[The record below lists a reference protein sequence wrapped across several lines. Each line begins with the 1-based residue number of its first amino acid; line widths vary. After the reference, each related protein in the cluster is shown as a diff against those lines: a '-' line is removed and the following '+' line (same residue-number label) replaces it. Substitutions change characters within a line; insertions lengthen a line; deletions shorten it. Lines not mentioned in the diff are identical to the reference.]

1 MIGAPL
7 SGGPAPRGAEAAM
20 TRLARGGTANLLG
33 SAVSALCQFAVVLT
47 VARLYRADEA
57 GRFFAT
63 TAAFLIVLA
72 VVQLGADQGVL
83 RFVAWHLARG
93 DGHHTGRILRL
104 GAVPMLVASVAG
116 AAILALLAGPVADL
130 VGSGS
135 DPGGAAMVRVLAL
148 ALPVAAAYEL
158 LLAATVGF
166 GTMRPTVLVER
177 LLRPVLQAAAVLS
190 VGVLGLGSQALAWA
204 WGAPYVLALGCAAY
218 ALRRTMRAS
227 IARSQPSA
235 AADSTGSGRSLGSEF
250 WAYTGPRAAARI
262 CQVVLQ
268 RFDVIL
274 VAALVGPGLA
284 AVYTAAT
291 RFIALGQL
299 ANQALAQVISPQLAA
314 MLARD
319 ERAGAEFV
327 LRRATQW
334 LVALA
339 WPGYLALIVLA
350 PWFMG
355 IFGPAYEVGA
365 SSLVVLGVAM
375 LVGSAAGPL
384 DVALLMAGRSSVSL
398 LNMVVALAV
407 DVIGCLLLV
416 PRIGILGAAVA
427 WAAAIVVRNGLA
439 VLQARRLLAMTATSR
454 ELSELSVAALL
465 CCALVPVPLALSGAP
480 TLLVVLAVGAG
491 TGLYLGWLWRRRSRL
506 GLDAGVRLPDRRAGP
521 EPAAP

>member
-1 MIGAPL
+1 
-7 SGGPAPRGAEAAM
+7 M
-20 TRLARGGTANLLG
+20 TRLARGGTANLAG

-47 VARLYRADEA
+47 VARLYTADEA

-72 VVQLGADQGVL
+72 VVQLGADQGVM
-83 RFVAWHLARG
+83 RFIAWHRARG
-93 DGHHTGRILRL
+93 DGHRARRVLLL
-104 GAVPMLVASVAG
+104 GATPMVVTSVAV
-116 AAILALLAGPVADL
+116 AATVVLLAGQLTDL
-130 VGSGS
+130 VGSAGN
-135 DPGGAAMVRVLAL
+135 DEVTAIVRVLAL
-148 ALPVAAAYEL
+148 ALPVAATYEL

-166 GTMRPTVLVER
+166 DTMRPTVLVER
-177 LLRPVLQAAAVLS
+177 LLRPALQAAAVLS
-190 VGVLGLGSQALAWA
+190 VGLLGLGSAALAWA
-204 WGAPYVLALGCAAY
+204 WAAPYLLALGCAAY
-218 ALRRTMRAS
+218 ALRRSVRAS
-227 IARSQPSA
+227 DARLARLAPTPA
-235 AADSTGSGRSLGSEF
+235 PADVASEQRSLGVEF
-250 WAYTGPRAAARI
+250 WSYTGPRAVARI

-268 RFDVIL
+268 RFDIIL
-274 VAALVGPGLA
+274 VAALVGPGPA

-299 ANQALAQVISPQLAA
+299 ANHALAQVISPQLAA

-339 WPGYLALIVLA
+339 WPGYLALIALA

-375 LVGSAAGPL
+375 LVATAAGPL
-384 DVALLMAGRSSVSL
+384 DVALLMAGRSTVSL
-398 LNMVVALAV
+398 VNMVVALAV
-407 DVIGCLLLV
+407 DVIGCVLLV

-439 VLQARRLLAMTATSR
+439 VLQAKRLVAMTASSR
-454 ELSELSVAALL
+454 ELFELSVVAVL
-465 CCALVPVPLALSGAP
+465 CCALVPLPLALSGAP
-480 TLLVVLAVGAG
+480 TLLVVVAVIAG
-491 TGLYLGWLWRRRSRL
+491 TALYLGWLWRRRSRL
-506 GLDAGVRLPDRRAGP
+506 GLGARDRVLGVRDDPVGS
-521 EPAAP
+521 AAVAP